1 MYRKKI
7 YSKGFLVP
15 ALILYTALFVVPCLI
30 SFGYSLTNWNS
41 MSANIKF
48 VGMNNFK
55 RIFSLQGDYVTAIIH
70 TLLFGICTTLMK
82 SLFGLILAL
91 LLDNNFRSRELL
103 RGIYFL
109 PFAISPLIIGII
121 FTSVLHPQWGILNVI
136 LRAAGLDFLAKNW
149 LVDKSIAMFSV
160 IGVETWRE
168 VGLNMVIF
176 LAGLQMIDR
185 TYYEAAEIDGAGF
198 ANKLRYVILPLL
210 SSSIVVNTI
219 LNLIHGLRAF
229 DIIFSLT
236 GGGPGNTTEVIS
248 TAVFRTYSAGAYGLS
263 TALNVVVFLIT
274 AVIAISTL
282 KIITPKE
289 E

>member
-1 MYRKKI
+1 MYRKRI
-7 YSKGFLVP
+7 YSKGFLIP
-15 ALILYTALFVVPCLI
+15 ALILYTALFVIPCLI
-30 SFGYSLTNWNS
+30 SFGFSLTNWNS

-48 VGMNNFK
+48 TGLNNFK
-55 RIFSLQGDYVTAIIH
+55 KIFSLQGDYVAAIGH
-70 TLLFGICTTLMK
+70 TLLFGVCTTLMK

-121 FTSVLHPQWGILNVI
+121 FTSVLHPQWGVLNEI
-136 LRAAGLDFLAKNW
+136 LRAVGLDFLAKNW

-198 ANKLRYVILPLL
+198 ISKLRYVILPLL

-219 LNLIHGLRAF
+219 LKLIHGLRAF

-263 TALNVVVFLIT
+263 TALNVVVFIIT
-274 AVIAISTL
+274 AIIAISTL

>member
-15 ALILYTALFVVPCLI
+15 ALVLYTALFVIPCLI
-30 SFGYSLTNWNS
+30 SFGYSMTNWNS
-41 MSANIKF
+41 MSANIKY
-48 VGMNNFK
+48 VGMSNFK
-55 RIFSLQGDYVTAIIH
+55 KIFSLKGDYLLAIWH
-70 TLLFGICTTLMK
+70 TLLFGFCTTIAK
-82 SLFGLILAL
+82 TVFGLALAL
-91 LLDNNFRSRELL
+91 LLDNNFRTRGLL
-103 RGIYFL
+103 RGIYFM
-109 PFAISPLIIGII
+109 PFAISPLIIGIM
-121 FTSVLHPQWGILNVI
+121 FTSILHPQWGVLNEI
-136 LRAAGLDFLAKNW
+136 LRAVGLDFLAQKW

-198 ANKLRYVILPLL
+198 FSKLRFVTLPLL
-210 SSSIVVNTI
+210 AYSIVVNTI
-219 LNLIHGLRAF
+219 LNLIHGLRVF
-229 DIIFSLT
+229 DIVFSLT
-236 GGGPGNTTEVIS
+236 GGGPGNTTEVLA

-263 TALNVVVFLIT
+263 TALNVIVFLIT
-274 AVIAISTL
+274 ALIAIATL

-289 E
+289 D